1 MKKLTLLVLIMLFGL
16 SFIFKKKSDGPKTTI
31 YGFKVKTIDG
41 QDFDFSTLKG
51 KKILIVNTA
60 SECGLTPQYKQL
72 EEVYEK
78 YKDKN
83 FTIVGFPAN
92 NFGSQEPGTNVQIKE
107 FCNKNYGVTFPMM
120 EKVSVKGDDM
130 CEIYKWLTQK
140 EKNGVSSSTVRWNFQ
155 KYMIDEEGHLID
167 SVSPTR
173 KPNCDKIINWIEG
186 KK

>member
-1 MKKLTLLVLIMLFGL
+1 MKKLTILILIMLFGL
-16 SFIFKKKSDGPKTTI
+16 SFIFKKKNSGPLPSI
-31 YGFKVKTIDG
+31 HSFKVKTIDG

-51 KKILIVNTA
+51 KKVLIVNTA

-92 NFGSQEPGTNVQIKE
+92 NFGSQEPGSNTEIKA
-107 FCNKNYGVTFPMM
+107 FCTKNYGVTFQMM

-130 CEIYKWLTQK
+130 CDVYKWLTQK
-140 EKNGVSSSTVRWNFQ
+140 DKNGVGSSTVKWNFQ
-155 KYMIDEEGHLID
+155 KYMIDEEGHLVD
-167 SVSPTR
+167 SVSPAK

>member
-1 MKKLTLLVLIMLFGL
+1 MKKITLLSLIMLFGL
-16 SFIFKKKSDGPKTTI
+16 SFIFKKTKDGTKPTI

-41 QDFDFSTLKG
+41 ADFDMSSLKG
-51 KKILIVNTA
+51 KKVLIVNTA
-60 SECGLTPQYKQL
+60 SECGFTPQYRQL

-83 FTIVGFPAN
+83 FTIIGFPAN
-92 NFGSQEPGTNVQIKE
+92 NFGGQEPGTNTEIKA
-107 FCNKNYGVTFPMM
+107 FCTKNYGVTFQMM

-130 CEIYKWLTQK
+130 CEVYKWLTQK
-140 EKNGVSSSTVRWNFQ
+140 EKNGVASSSVKWNFQ
-155 KYMIDEEGHLID
+155 KYMIDEEGHLVD
-167 SVSPTR
+167 SVGPGK